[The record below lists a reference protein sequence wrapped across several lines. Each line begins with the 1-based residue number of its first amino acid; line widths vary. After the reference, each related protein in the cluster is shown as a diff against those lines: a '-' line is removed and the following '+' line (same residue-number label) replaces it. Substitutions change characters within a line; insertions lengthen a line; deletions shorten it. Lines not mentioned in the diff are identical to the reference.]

1 MPLFE
6 LLGAASYSI
15 YLFHWASF
23 GAAKPVTAVL
33 APMANGPAKVALL
46 MGAHFAIALLAGL
59 VIHVLIEK
67 PFTRWATRRFGGR
80 THRVPAVLS
89 A

>member
-23 GAAKPVTAVL
+23 GGVKPVAAAL
-33 APMANGPAKVALL
+33 ATMANGPLKVTLL

-59 VIHVLIEK
+59 VIHKLIEK
-67 PFTRWATRRFGGR
+67 PFTEWATRKFGGPR
-80 THRVPAVLS
+80 RRLPAVLS